1 MTKFTKE
8 LIDDYANKLL
18 IGLSDEENKMVL
30 DEFNEIDKTIDII
43 NNIEGLNEVEPY
55 SWCLDNEIDFLDED
69 VVEESSSMS
78 EILSNCDKHTSVEIE
93 VPKVVNNE

>member
-1 MTKFTKE
+1 MKEFTKE
-8 LIDDYANKLL
+8 VIDDYANKLL

-43 NNIEGLNEVEPY
+43 NNIDGIEDVEPY

-78 EILSNCDKHTSVEIE
+78 DILSNCDKHTSVEIE

>member
-1 MTKFTKE
+1 MTRFTKE

-43 NNIEGLNEVEPY
+43 NNIEGLSEVEPY

-78 EILSNCDKHTSVEIE
+78 EILSNCDKHTNVEIE